1 MSIDPGVLYIVATP
15 IGNLQ
20 DLSPRAIEVLRSVDL
35 ILTEDTRTS
44 RHLLHAFGIPTP
56 LRAYHDHNERR
67 IYPAIIARL
76 QAGENIALISDA
88 GTPLI
93 SDPGY
98 RLVRAAHEAGL
109 RLISVPGPCAVTA
122 ALAVSGLAC
131 DRFTYEG
138 FLPAKTAARR
148 HRLEQLSQEQ
158 RTMVFF
164 ESPHRLIDSLMD
176 LQAVFGAERRA
187 TVARELTKVH
197 ETIYSDTLQHILQW
211 LQRDEDQRK
220 GECVI
225 VVEGQN
231 KPAKVSDLEAQ
242 RLLLVLLKHLP
253 PSQAVAAASE
263 FLGGARN
270 KLYRLALELSGKRT
284 IEEAGGTS

>member
-1 MSIDPGVLYIVATP
+1 VSIDPGVLYIVATP

-35 ILTEDTRTS
+35 ILAEDTRTS
-44 RHLLHAFGIPTP
+44 RHLLQAFGIPTP
-56 LRAYHDHNERR
+56 LRAYHDHNEQR
-67 IYPAIIARL
+67 IYPAAIARL

-98 RLVRAAHEAGL
+98 RLIRAAHEAGL

-122 ALAVSGLAC
+122 AVAVSGLAC

-138 FLPAKTAARR
+138 FLPAKTTARR
-148 HRLEQLSQEQ
+148 RRLEQLSQEQ

-176 LQAVFGAERRA
+176 MQAVFGAERRA

-197 ETIYSDTLQHILQW
+197 ETIYSDTLQYILQW
-211 LQRDEDQRK
+211 LQRDENQRK
-220 GECVI
+220 GEFVI

-231 KPAKVSDLEAQ
+231 KPAKAPDREAQ
-242 RLLLVLLKHLP
+242 RLLSVLLKSLP

-263 FLGGARN
+263 LGGGARN
-270 KLYRLALELSGKRT
+270 KLYRLALELSGKRKL
-284 IEEAGGTS
+284 EEAGDTS

>member
-20 DLSPRAIEVLRSVDL
+20 DLSPRAIEVLRNVDL

-122 ALAVSGLAC
+122 ALAVAGLAC

-197 ETIYSDTLQHILQW
+197 ETIYSDTLQYILQW
-211 LQRDEDQRK
+211 LQRDEDQCK

-231 KPAKVSDLEAQ
+231 KPAKASDLEAQ
-242 RLLLVLLKHLP
+242 RLLSVLLKYLP

-270 KLYRLALELSGKRT
+270 KLYRLALELSGKRK